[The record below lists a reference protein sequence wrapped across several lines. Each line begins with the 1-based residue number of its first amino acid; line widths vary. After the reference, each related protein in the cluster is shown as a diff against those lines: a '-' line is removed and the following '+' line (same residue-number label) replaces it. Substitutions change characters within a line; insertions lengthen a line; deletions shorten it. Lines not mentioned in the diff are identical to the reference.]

1 MKKSIFHFIFIFI
14 FVFGQDLYA
23 DGSVNKSPADKRLYD
38 TFKLKNGIDVIT
50 VSDPD
55 LVTSAA
61 TLSVGVG
68 QFQDPDNAQG
78 IAHFLE
84 HMLFMGSKKYPKP
97 NEYMQF
103 IQENGGNTN
112 AFTAAE
118 QTTYL
123 FSINSSKFAAA
134 LDRLSSSVK
143 DPLFDPTMVGK
154 EINAVNSEWLLSRQS
169 DSFIQQRTAA
179 NTGNPQHP
187 RLKLGVGNKDTLSSN
202 ETELLEHLNSFY
214 EKYYSANLMKLV
226 LVGKQSPKELKKLA
240 TKYFAKIKNNNIDR
254 PLTSAT
260 SYRKQDLGKN
270 IYIRSRVKSPQLA
283 IEFPVDNNSSLWRS
297 KPNEYIEMLL
307 NSQEPN
313 SLMSF
318 LNEEGLVESG
328 SASIDPLLWGADGS
342 VFISYTL
349 TDKGL
354 NNKNIIIENTFR
366 YIDLIRANGIKK
378 EFFDELAG
386 INQIQFED
394 YSSPEALSLA
404 VQFAF
409 DIYDIPHKNIIDYS
423 YITSDYNSAAI
434 ENVLSKMTPQ
444 SARIYHISPDE
455 EVQIDLKYA
464 DGGYR
469 VTDLNFNEYDSSL
482 LFTDLRLPEPQV
494 INLDESDDILFTSS
508 GQYDTPKKII
518 DQKGVQAFLSHT
530 KNFMGR
536 EGVLFINLKSS
547 VPSSSA
553 ENLTYAF
560 ISNAVFRKKHRLIF
574 QRAFQRNGVSIFA
587 NYDPNGNA
595 TFGLFGRTSTQIKY
609 ASELLT
615 KFANFKYTERDLK
628 DGIKALRDSF
638 DSISE
643 QGISAQLGYYAATA
657 TKQGPFFF
665 SKNEISA
672 ALDRAT
678 LEGLTNFHNE
688 YTASIF
694 IDIFSHGIESP
705 EKIISFA
712 NKMRDAYGDTT
723 QFTPW
728 KMEDN
733 FAVTAGTGKVTK
745 VTTPKD
751 GVGMTDIYIY
761 PEKSLKVEAQFAM
774 INKLFSPSFFNEL
787 RSNQQLGYSVFS
799 LDYDIH
805 DYPVIGMT
813 IVSDNTKL
821 QDIKE
826 KMMEFQYGFAAAL
839 ENIDSKTIKNVK
851 TALLEDLNQKPENI
865 YVEVSSL
872 LNDWEDGNYD
882 FDSTKTVVNHIANTS
897 KQDLV
902 NLNNKFIVD
911 GEFMNV
917 TVQIRGNDF
926 RDTSYFSWEN
936 F

>member
-23 DGSVNKSPADKRLYD
+23 DGSVNKSPADKRLYN
-38 TFKLKNGIDVIT
+38 TFTLKNGIDVIT

-187 RLKLGVGNKDTLSSN
+187 KLKLGVGNKDTLSSN

-254 PLTSAT
+254 PLTSAN

-283 IEFPVDNNSSLWRS
+283 IEFPVVNNSSLWRS

-342 VFISYTL
+342 AFISYTL

-354 NNKNIIIENTFR
+354 N
-366 YIDLIRANGIKK
+366 
-378 EFFDELAG
+378 
-386 INQIQFED
+386 
-394 YSSPEALSLA
+394 LSL
-404 VQFAF
+404 
-409 DIYDIPHKNIIDYS
+409 I
-423 YITSDYNSAAI
+423 
-434 ENVLSKMTPQ
+434 
-444 SARIYHISPDE
+444 HI
-455 EVQIDLKYA
+455 
-464 DGGYR
+464 
-469 VTDLNFNEYDSSL
+469 
-482 LFTDLRLPEPQV
+482 
-494 INLDESDDILFTSS
+494 
-508 GQYDTPKKII
+508 
-518 DQKGVQAFLSHT
+518 
-530 KNFMGR
+530 
-536 EGVLFINLKSS
+536 
-547 VPSSSA
+547 
-553 ENLTYAF
+553 
-560 ISNAVFRKKHRLIF
+560 
-574 QRAFQRNGVSIFA
+574 
-587 NYDPNGNA
+587 
-595 TFGLFGRTSTQIKY
+595 
-609 ASELLT
+609 
-615 KFANFKYTERDLK
+615 
-628 DGIKALRDSF
+628 
-638 DSISE
+638 
-643 QGISAQLGYYAATA
+643 
-657 TKQGPFFF
+657 
-665 SKNEISA
+665 
-672 ALDRAT
+672 
-678 LEGLTNFHNE
+678 
-688 YTASIF
+688 
-694 IDIFSHGIESP
+694 
-705 EKIISFA
+705 
-712 NKMRDAYGDTT
+712 
-723 QFTPW
+723 
-728 KMEDN
+728 
-733 FAVTAGTGKVTK
+733 
-745 VTTPKD
+745 
-751 GVGMTDIYIY
+751 
-761 PEKSLKVEAQFAM
+761 
-774 INKLFSPSFFNEL
+774 
-787 RSNQQLGYSVFS
+787 
-799 LDYDIH
+799 
-805 DYPVIGMT
+805 
-813 IVSDNTKL
+813 
-821 QDIKE
+821 
-826 KMMEFQYGFAAAL
+826 
-839 ENIDSKTIKNVK
+839 
-851 TALLEDLNQKPENI
+851 
-865 YVEVSSL
+865 
-872 LNDWEDGNYD
+872 
-882 FDSTKTVVNHIANTS
+882 
-897 KQDLV
+897 
-902 NLNNKFIVD
+902 
-911 GEFMNV
+911 
-917 TVQIRGNDF
+917 
-926 RDTSYFSWEN
+926 
-936 F
+936 